1 MPIQF
6 RTVSLSSGCHNIPGG
21 LTVSQI
27 IENCQQA
34 VHPQEI
40 HKKGV
45 MPPPE
50 YSNPLTSWKYK
61 AGVEMTFQKKVRTA
75 GGLRRWIDGSL
86 YLDNNFLRD
95 KGLNAGYDPDCI
107 EVPTC
112 ILNSWGHA
120 KQEIDKALAAAKERK
135 LIAKNKGIS
144 TGGGGHVHV
153 SGMKTLVKI
162 AIQRDMQNRPYVPW
176 FFADPDTTTQCNSAD
191 VDGHINCWY
200 MALNGSWDKVAKNP
214 NKFCYQVNKFIHTYL
229 HGGYKTVEFRFF
241 DCFSSWEQYE
251 ESLAFAQAY
260 CKWIEKKVGQGKK
273 FPVKIKNRR
282 DVLEKYNDYDKCL
295 KEFKEL
301 IADIGLPWN
310 RYKKYVANLNERFT
324 DESLL
329 T

>member
-1 MPIQF
+1 MSVQF
-6 RTVSLSSGCHNIPGG
+6 TTVSLSSGCHHNIPGG

-27 IENCQQA
+27 IENRQQA
-34 VHPQEI
+34 GRFI
-40 HKKGV
+40 GKTSKTA
-45 MPPPE
+45 PE
-50 YSNPLTSWKYK
+50 YFNPLTPWKYK
-61 AGVEMTFQKKVRTA
+61 AGVEMTFQKKVKTIN
-75 GGLRRWIDGSL
+75 GLRRWIDYGH
-86 YLDNNFLRD
+86 YLDVIFLRD
-95 KGLNAGYDPDCI
+95 KGLNAGYDPYCI
-107 EVPTC
+107 EAPTR
-112 ILNSWGHA
+112 ILKSWGHA
-120 KQEIDKALAAAKERK
+120 KQEIDKALKAAKERK
-135 LIAKNKGIS
+135 LIAKNKGVS

-191 VDGHINCWY
+191 VDDHINCCWY
-200 MALNGSWDKVAKNP
+200 TALNASWDKVAKNP
-214 NKFCYQVNKFIHTYL
+214 RRYCFQTDKFIHTHL

-241 DCFSSWEQYE
+241 DCFMSWEQYE

-260 CKWIEKKVGQGKK
+260 CKWIEKKVGHGKK

-282 DVLEKYNDYDKCL
+282 DVLKQYNDYDKCL
-295 KEFKEL
+295 KEFKKL